1 MMQMLATDNQ
11 LTISPSIGTLVSSY
25 PVEIQA
31 VDDDIAAQFSLDGG
45 LGYTPVRLN
54 GDSFPF
60 LLGCSS
66 S

>member
-1 MMQMLATDNQ
+1 MCD
-11 LTISPSIGTLVSSY
+11 VESY
-25 PVEIQA
+25 CYLPLCEE
-31 VDDDIAAQFSLDGG
+31 